1 MRDARALLRLTAVVL
16 VAVLALTLAAP
27 ARAEAI
33 DPMTWVAIAGA
44 AVVVIII
51 IAYIIVASSKGPRM
65 PDAQDDGPRPVM
77 VACAEAEGQPRTCWA
92 VDRPAERVNPA
103 EIVPVSEPVTLDSL
117 TLAPQS

>member
-1 MRDARALLRLTAVVL
+1 MMTHGSPMRVIAVMLAVVL
-16 VAVLALTLAAP
+16 VMTFAAP

-44 AVVVIII
+44 AVVVIIL

-65 PDAQDDGPRPVM
+65 PDARDESMPVM
-77 VACAEAEGQPRTCWA
+77 VACAEAEGQPRSCWV
-92 VDRPAERVNPA
+92 VDRPAERVNPD
-103 EIVPVSEPVTLDSL
+103 EIVPVSEPVGLDAL